1 MKYGRMPSRSIT
13 FITPFTNLNTQR
25 IISTLS
31 QSDHWKT
38 DLLRLLRG
46 GHKSDDVLEGK
57 PADKHGLGHLEEI
70 IVLLCK
76 DLQDNWRPGRQE
88 MRLTKYFAVLILLM
102 EVREGG
108 EYQTEGRHHDEEA
121 GDNGDHLTKVESISL
136 ISVVFVL
143 RVNMFGFLVCQCQ
156 PMLHNK

>member
-1 MKYGRMPSRSIT
+1 
-13 FITPFTNLNTQR
+13 
-25 IISTLS
+25 
-31 QSDHWKT
+31 
-38 DLLRLLRG
+38 
-46 GHKSDDVLEGK
+46 
-57 PADKHGLGHLEEI
+57 
-70 IVLLCK
+70 
-76 DLQDNWRPGRQE
+76 